1 MFVRILT
8 RYILGEILSLTLIG
22 CALFTFIL
30 FMPLLPHILEV
41 VVRNSSTLTDV
52 AQVFLFTLP
61 NLLTLWNRPPTLK
74 LGLPPQPPPGMAQ
87 TSCCKPPTRRPG
99 RRFIGCVPTCHDQPG
114 CL

>member
-1 MFVRILT
+1 MRILT

-61 NLLTLWNRPPTLK
+61 NCSRSRFPWR
-74 LGLPPQPPPGMAQ
+74 
-87 TSCCKPPTRRPG
+87 CCWA
-99 RRFIGCVPTCHDQPG
+99 FCWA
-114 CL
+114 